1 MIQLKRRLQSRRSS
15 TRLGLNEGGHYM
27 EHVFY
32 DRNNANER
40 LSERSGLRM
49 SVPTYRTNILYED
62 MIRYDER
69 GITYTNQK
77 VLAANGSVAC
87 LNPTLGP
94 QPSLM

>member
-1 MIQLKRRLQSRRSS
+1 MKAVTIWNTFSMTKI
-15 TRLGLNEGGHYM
+15 THI
-27 EHVFY
+27 
-32 DRNNANER
+32 ER